1 MKSLRGVGH
10 ALRSGKRPYRRVSRG
25 QAMIEFA
32 LILFPLLLF
41 LVVGAT
47 DISTLLDDHL
57 GVVYAARAGARVG
70 SVIGNYS
77 PSGAPYTADC
87 AVIGA
92 VQSALAGTRNVT
104 VSSIAIYKPNTTG
117 VYSSAL
123 PQDVYPGNA
132 ICNSNGTVTPAATQ
146 IGWAPSTRCNV
157 PFNEDSIGVAITF
170 TYTYSFNLLNIPAP
184 TVTDTAVMPIEIV
197 VNPSSTTTSCP

>member
-1 MKSLRGVGH
+1 
-10 ALRSGKRPYRRVSRG
+10 
-25 QAMIEFA
+25 MIEFA

-41 LVVGAT
+41 MVVGAT

-57 GVVYAARAGARVG
+57 DVVYAARAGARVG
-70 SVIGNYS
+70 SVIGNYN

-87 AVIGA
+87 AIIGA

-104 VSSIAIYKPNTTG
+104 VSKIAIYKPNTTG
-117 VYSSAL
+117 AYSSAL

-132 ICNSNGTVTPAATQ
+132 TCNSNGTVSVAATQ
-146 IGWAPSTRCNV
+146 TSWTPATRCNV

-170 TYTYSFNLLNIPAP
+170 TYTYSFNLLNLPAP
-184 TVTDTAVMPIEIV
+184 TVTDSAVMPIEIV
-197 VNPSSTTTSCP
+197 VSPSSTTTTCP